1 MGGSHPMLPPV
12 SGGAEYDRGE
22 QLPPVAPPPHN
33 GGSKTQTGGTPGG
46 AKIFKIQG
54 APPGNGGGSTGGSL
68 FWDFRVLPPEM
79 GGGALGESR
88 GSIWSWILIIDIMEI
103 RFFDLKYSKNFAR
116 NTRYIPCIF
125 KVLKIT
131 KSLIFFEFKKI

>member
-1 MGGSHPMLPPV
+1 MIFSREAQRKFCDFQGYIEFLKNWRY
-12 SGGAEYDRGE
+12 SGGILR
-22 QLPPVAPPPHN
+22 
-33 GGSKTQTGGTPGG
+33 
-46 AKIFKIQG
+46 IFG
-54 APPGNGGGSTGGSL
+54 APPGN
-68 FWDFRVLPPEM
+68 

-131 KSLIFFEFKKI
+131 KSLIFWGSKKCKLIIWRKINCKFLMFWANIQLRRIWTIF